1 MKRIFAFSFLF
12 AVLLFDV
19 AAQNDKSFEI
29 AKNLEIF
36 ANVYKNLHLYY
47 VDDVDPGKTMKTAID
62 AMLASLD
69 PYTNY
74 FPESDMEDV
83 KLQLLGQ
90 YGGVGALIHQRGDN
104 VYISE
109 PYEGLPADKAGFKA
123 GDRIV
128 SVNGVSTKG
137 KKNAEVSSAM
147 RGQAGTSVTLVVERN
162 GKQIERTLTRQEI
175 QLPNTPFFGMVAGN
189 VGYIKLNEFT
199 KDAARNVRDA
209 FHKLKQDN
217 PSMAGVILDLRG
229 NGGGLMNEAVD
240 IVNIFVNKG
249 ELVVETKGKVASK
262 NIRSY
267 TTASPEDTDIP
278 VAVLIDG
285 YSASASEI
293 VSGSLQDFD
302 RAVIIGSRSFGKGL
316 VQNILPMAYNNQ
328 MKITVSK
335 YYIPSGRCIQAIDYT
350 HRDENGRAV
359 KVPDSLKTAFKTR
372 HGRTVY
378 DGFGIEPDVE
388 VQPEYMSNL
397 AIALSQKFL
406 VFDFVTDYVR
416 RHPSIAPAADF
427 EVSDDLY
434 NEFVAYLADKD
445 YSYSTDTEKMIAEL
459 RNVAKD
465 EHYLES
471 IDDDLKLIEQ
481 RFQQDKKAD
490 LSKHRK
496 EIALMIKAEILT
508 RYYYLKGRIQ
518 GTLADDPEVLKAVE
532 VLTNKAEYSKLLA
545 K

>member
-1 MKRIFAFSFLF
+1 MKKSVVFVFSLLLALSTFA
-12 AVLLFDV
+12 
-19 AAQNDKSFEI
+19 QEDKSFEI

-74 FPESDMEDV
+74 YPESDMEDV

-90 YGGVGALIHQRGDN
+90 YGGIGALIHQKEKQI
-104 VYISE
+104 YIAQ
-109 PYEGLPADKAGFKA
+109 PYEGLPADKAGLRA

-128 SVNGVSTKG
+128 EVNGESTEG
-137 KKNAEVSSAM
+137 KTNADVSSAL
-147 RGQAGTSVTLVVERN
+147 RGQAGTPLTLVVERD
-162 GKQIERTLTRQEI
+162 GKRIEKKLTRAEI
-175 QLPNTPFFGMVAGN
+175 QLPNVPYYGMLKN
-189 VGYIKLNEFT
+189 NIGYIKLNEFT
-199 KDAARNVRDA
+199 QGAAQHVRDA
-209 FHKLKQDN
+209 FKELKKQN
-217 PSMAGVILDLRG
+217 PEMGGVILDLRG

-240 IVNIFVNKG
+240 IVNIWVKKG
-249 ELVVETKGKVASK
+249 EVVVETKGKVASK
-262 NIRSY
+262 NMKSITRM
-267 TTASPEDTDIP
+267 APEDTQMP
-278 VAVLIDG
+278 VAVLIDA

-302 RAVIIGSRSFGKGL
+302 RAVIVGNRSFGKGL

-328 MKITVSK
+328 MKVTVSK

-372 HGRTVY
+372 GGRVVY

-388 VQPEYMSNL
+388 VEPEYMSSL
-397 AIALSQKFL
+397 AIALTQKFL
-406 VFDFVTDYVR
+406 VFDYVTEFVKQ
-416 RHPSIAPAADF
+416 HPTIAPASQFEITDEIYDDF
-427 EVSDDLY
+427 VK
-434 NEFVAYLADKD
+434 YLGDKE
-445 YSYSTDTEKMIAEL
+445 YSYNTLTENIIKEL
-459 RNVAKD
+459 REVAGE

-471 IDDDLKLIEQ
+471 IENELKQMEQ
-481 RFQQDKKAD
+481 RFQDEKRSD
-490 LSKHRK
+490 LTTHRK
-496 EIALMIKAEILT
+496 EIALMLKSEILV
-508 RYYYLKGRIQ
+508 RYYYEKGRTE
-518 GTLADDPEVLKAVE
+518 GLLADDPDVVKAIE
-532 VLTNKAEYSKLLA
+532 ILADKEQYSKLL